1 MLRVITLMK
10 MKTGKPIPK
19 IVKRNGDIVP
29 YDRSRITEAI
39 YKATEAAGRPSRK
52 LAAAIAAR
60 VERAVLDAYGNNAIP
75 TVEDI
80 QDVVE
85 TVLMENHHTKIARRY
100 IIYRHKRAMARAA
113 EDYKFQVTDYVPYKK
128 IYEVLRWNMEHEC
141 DSVQSLNRLIQRK
154 QLSQLAAE
162 ADARYQNEINFAAA
176 SMLERINDLR
186 IVIVAGPSSSGKTTT
201 TIKLSEQLAKAGLK
215 LRTIN
220 VDNYF
225 FNLDRH
231 PRDEFGDY
239 DYETP
244 HALDLELINQHLVK
258 LLNGELVKTPHYDF
272 KKGVRTLGVH
282 NMKLR
287 KNELLLIDSLHGLYA
302 AMTRS
307 VPAGNKFKLYI
318 ETLGQFRAADG
329 SFMRWADNRLLRRM
343 IRDKDHR
350 NYRPI
355 QTLTHWHYVRKS
367 ELKHIIPFIKDS
379 DYIVNSALPYELP
392 VLKFKLFRYLASA
405 RDKFKDN
412 PKRLDA
418 HIRANRVYDLL
429 QPLRGVRDY
438 SFIAEKSLLREFI
451 GGSKYKY

>member
-1 MLRVITLMK
+1 
-10 MKTGKPIPK
+10 MKTKSPIQK
-19 IVKRNGDIVP
+19 IVKRNGDIVS

-39 YKATEAAGRPSRK
+39 YKATEAAGRPNRK
-52 LAAAIAAR
+52 LAENIAAS
-60 VERAVLDAYGNNAIP
+60 VEDALVSAYGSDSIP

-85 TVLMENHHTKIARRY
+85 TVLMENHHTSIARRY

-128 IYEVLRWNMEHEC
+128 IYEVLRWNMEHDC
-141 DSVQSLNRLIQRK
+141 DSVQSLNKLVQRK
-154 QLSQLAAE
+154 QLPELAAE

-201 TIKLSEQLAKAGLK
+201 TIKVSEQLARAGLR

-225 FNLDRH
+225 FNLDQH

-244 HALDLELINQHLVK
+244 HALDLELINQHLVR
-258 LLNGELVKTPHYDF
+258 LLNGETVNTPYYDF
-272 KKGVRTLGVH
+272 KKGIRTLNVH
-282 NMKLR
+282 EMKLG
-287 KNELLLIDSLHGLYA
+287 KDELLLIDSLHGLYA
-302 AMTRS
+302 GMTRS
-307 VPAGNKFKLYI
+307 IPAQKKFKLYI

-350 NYRPI
+350 NYKPI

-379 DYIVNSALPYELP
+379 DCIVNSALPYELP
-392 VLKFKLFRYLASA
+392 ILKFKLFRYISRAK
-405 RDKFKDN
+405 DTFKNN

-418 HIRANRVYDLL
+418 HIRSNRVYDLL
-429 QPLRGVRDY
+429 APLRGVRDH
-438 SFIAEKSLLREFI
+438 SFIAENSLLREFI